1 MAEKTQIEETKLR
14 MFDCIVAKQ
23 QVENELNQLNQKL
36 AELIKA
42 EQDKPKEV

>member
-1 MAEKTQIEETKLR
+1 MNEIETVKVR
-14 MFDCIVAKQ
+14 MFDLICTKQ